1 MSEEK
6 EFPEISSY
14 MTAVQTGP
22 RADRRQINLA
32 FVDDAVNLHPDQKV
46 CRQGEMVSLID
57 WLDHG
62 FEPHEKSV
70 NSVEHQR
77 ATYWGARASE
87 MSAVVKENTTFYVEM
102 DERHIKMFRTLIN
115 DGAELEAIQRLA
127 FFMYGQLK
135 LPSNIR
141 FIPWATYVRV
151 GKVSKFLTHKTMDMR
166 DL

>member
-6 EFPEISSY
+6 EFPEVGSY

-46 CRQGEMVSLID
+46 CREGEMVSLID
-57 WLDHG
+57 FLDHG
-62 FEPHEKSV
+62 FEPNEKSGIPE
-70 NSVEHQR
+70 EHQR
-77 ATYWGARASE
+77 ATHWGTRAAE
-87 MSAVVKENTTFYVEM
+87 MSGIIKEDTTFYVEM
-102 DERHIKMFRTLIN
+102 SERYINMFRTLIN

-127 FFMYGQLK
+127 FFMYGELK
-135 LPSNIR
+135 LPSRIR
-141 FIPWATYVRV
+141 FLPWATYVRV